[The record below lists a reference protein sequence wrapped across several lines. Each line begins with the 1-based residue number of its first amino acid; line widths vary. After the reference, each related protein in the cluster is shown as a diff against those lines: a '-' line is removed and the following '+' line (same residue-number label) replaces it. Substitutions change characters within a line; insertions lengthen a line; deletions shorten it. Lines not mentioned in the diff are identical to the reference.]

1 MKVILTTLL
10 VGFGSALLPFIN
22 IEAYLG
28 AVGVAKVGGGIALVS
43 LAAAVGQTS
52 GKVVLY
58 YAADWA
64 MGLPWMRKK
73 MSGPK
78 WQAAYERWKTRIE
91 ERPGQTVLLL
101 LASSGLGVPPLLVI
115 AVLAGHLKVNIWVFV
130 STCLV
135 GRWAR
140 FAVVLGLADIV
151 VGWF

>member
-1 MKVILTTLL
+1 MKIVLTTLL

-28 AVGVAKVGGGIALVS
+28 AVGVAKVGGGIVLVS
-43 LAAAVGQTS
+43 LAAAVGQTT

-58 YAADWA
+58 YTADRA
-64 MGLPWMRKK
+64 MNLPWMRKK

-78 WQAAYERWKTRIE
+78 WEASYDKWRHRIADH
-91 ERPGQTVLLL
+91 PTQTALLL

-115 AVLAGHLKVNIWVFV
+115 AVLAGHLRVNIWLFV
-130 STCLV
+130 STCLI

-140 FAVVLGLADIV
+140 FALVLGLADVV

>member
-1 MKVILTTLL
+1 MKIVLTTLL

-28 AVGVAKVGGGIALVS
+28 AVGVAKVGGGIAVVS
-43 LAAAVGQTS
+43 LAAAVGQTT

-78 WQAAYERWKTRIE
+78 WEAAYERWKTRIE
-91 ERPGQTVLLL
+91 EHPAQTVLLL

-115 AVLAGHLKVNIWVFV
+115 AVLAGHLKVNIAIFT
-130 STCLV
+130 STCLI

-140 FAVVLGLADIV
+140 FAVVLGLADVV

>member
-1 MKVILTTLL
+1 MKVVLTTLL

-64 MGLPWMRKK
+64 MNLPWMRKK

-78 WQAAYERWKTRIE
+78 WQAAYERWKVRIE
-91 ERPGQTVLLL
+91 QHPGQTALLL

-115 AVLAGHLKVNIWVFV
+115 AVLAGHLRVNIWVFV

-140 FAVVLGLADIV
+140 FALVLGLADVV